1 MKSVATSMASIA
13 GCNETE
19 DLNEVTGISRV
30 LLAFLL
36 TAFLVCV
43 SILYFIPVPMVYAH
57 GEHGDVAPPDGNVS
71 LVSFA
76 GFQAELLITSRPA
89 RAGEDT
95 KIIVNIPRN
104 ASLQPVRQGTVSIG
118 ISRGALRDR
127 VAAPK
132 PLGTGTVDKALV
144 PFIALSL
151 VFTLINLYMLN
162 QPMGMRYGM

>member
-43 SILYFIPVPMVYAH
+43 SVIYFIPVPMVYAH
-57 GEHGDVAPPDGNVS
+57 GGPGDAAPPEGSVS

-76 GFQAELLITSRPA
+76 GFQAELLTAPRPA

-95 KIIVNIPRN
+95 KIIINRLRN
-104 ASLQPVRQGTVSIG
+104 ASLQPVRQATVSMG
-118 ISRGALRDR
+118 ISRSALRDR
-127 VAAPK
+127 VAGSK
-132 PLGTGTVDKALV
+132 FIGTGTADKAWV
-144 PFIALSL
+144 PFIALSR
-151 VFTLINLYMLN
+151 VFMLINLDMLN
-162 QPMGMRYGM
+162 RPMGMRYGL

>member
-57 GEHGDVAPPDGNVS
+57 GGQGMGS
-71 LVSFA
+71 LH
-76 GFQAELLITSRPA
+76 
-89 RAGEDT
+89 RA
-95 KIIVNIPRN
+95 VP
-104 ASLQPVRQGTVSIG
+104 G
-118 ISRGALRDR
+118 IHADQS
-127 VAAPK
+127 
-132 PLGTGTVDKALV
+132 
-144 PFIALSL
+144 
-151 VFTLINLYMLN
+151 YMLN
-162 QPMGMRYGM
+162 QPMGMRHGM